1 MAHTEAFPSHVP
13 GLEQMFTFSR
23 RHPRRGALLLWVAFS
38 MLPAVLLAQAS
49 PYVPNLDP
57 VYQDLDALVA
67 EGLVRDIILGE
78 RPYSRVA
85 LARFAQEA
93 RRRIDT
99 TGEAGIKPRFLEA
112 LERIERRFHREL
124 AALADPTATYPEI
137 DPRVWIREGSVDA
150 TAADS
155 PSREMPTRYNRAV
168 DLIDGD
174 LNPLLQNNQ
183 GRVLGDSWAFGV
195 EGLLELQ
202 LGSRLA
208 VQARPRIWT
217 DSGRRGQNARKDA
230 TLLEAYARTL
240 VGPVSLELGRNHVAP
255 GHGPE
260 GGPILSHNARGLD
273 MVRLSFERPL
283 RLPGP
288 FGALGLWHFS
298 SLIADMGS
306 NRDIPHSKL
315 IVNRLGWRP
324 NAHLEVGATTLSHQ
338 GGEGG
343 PEAQQFSHRLKDAYL
358 FFLSSRAQISDRE
371 FGADIRLTFP
381 SIRSELYLNGF
392 TTDDRG
398 HFQQPAGGLWEDAV
412 WVAGF
417 RASGMGAQGRVALWG
432 EVRHAGATPHTHHQ
446 FTSGLTLDRRVIG
459 DFMGPLA
466 TGFQG
471 GVDWRGQR
479 DRVFGL
485 AAWERYSGDD
495 WLLERDDRQQADWLR
510 LADNPDEIRLR
521 TIVEWTRFPAVTGF
535 QTTVRLGY
543 EHVTRFSFTE
553 ADRSN
558 VLVQLRV
565 GYVW

>member
-1 MAHTEAFPSHVP
+1 
-13 GLEQMFTFSR
+13 MFTFSR
-23 RHPRRGALLLWVAFS
+23 RHPRRGAPLLSVAFS

-85 LARFAQEA
+85 FARFVQEA
-93 RRRIDT
+93 RKRADT
-99 TGEAGIKPRFLEA
+99 AGEAGIKPRFLEA

-124 AALADPTATYPEI
+124 VVLADVTATQPEV
-137 DPRVWIREGSVDA
+137 DPRVWIREASVDA

-155 PSREMPTRYNRAV
+155 PTRAIPTRLNVPA
-168 DLIDGD
+168 DFIDGD

-217 DSGRRGQNARKDA
+217 DSGRGRQNAGADA

-240 VGPVSLELGRNHVAP
+240 VGPVSLELGRNHVAL

-273 MVRLSFERPL
+273 MVRLSFDRPL

-288 FGALGLWHFS
+288 LGGLGLWHVG

-324 NAHLEVGATTLSHQ
+324 NAHLEFGTTTLSHQ

-343 PEAQQFSHRLKDAYL
+343 PEAKQFSHRLKDAYL
-358 FFLSSRAQISDRE
+358 FFLTSRAQISDRVL
-371 FGADIRLTFP
+371 GADVRLTIP

-417 RASGMGAQGRVALWG
+417 RASGMGAQGRVAAWG
-432 EVRHAGATPHTHHQ
+432 EVRHTGAFPHTHGQ
-446 FTSGLTLDRRVIG
+446 YTSGLTLDRRVIG

-466 TGFQG
+466 TGFQS

-479 DRVFGL
+479 DRVLGH

-495 WLLERDDRQQADWLR
+495 WLVGPIDPEQRDLGWDWQR

-521 TIVEWTRFPAVTGF
+521 MIVEWTRFPAVTGL
-535 QTTVRLGY
+535 QTTLRLGY
-543 EHVTRFSFTE
+543 EHVSRFNFTE

-558 VLVQLRV
+558 VLVQV
-565 GYVW
+565 EAGYVW

>member
-1 MAHTEAFPSHVP
+1 
-13 GLEQMFTFSR
+13 MFTFSR
-23 RHPRRGALLLWVAFS
+23 RHPRRGALLLSVAFS

-57 VYQDLDALVA
+57 AYQDLDALVA

-78 RPYSRVA
+78 RPYSRLA
-85 LARFAQEA
+85 FARFAQEG
-93 RRRIDT
+93 RRRIET
-99 TGEAGIKPRFLEA
+99 AGEAGIKPRFREA
-112 LERIERRFHREL
+112 LERIERQFHREL
-124 AALADPTATYPEI
+124 VAMADVTATYPE
-137 DPRVWIREGSVDA
+137 PRVWIREGSVDA

-155 PSREMPTRYNRAV
+155 PPRAMPTRANLPA
-168 DLIDGD
+168 DLIDAD

-183 GRVLGDSWAFGV
+183 GRVLGDGWAFGV
-195 EGLLELQ
+195 EGLLDLQ

-217 DSGRRGQNARKDA
+217 DSGRGRQNARADA
-230 TLLEAYARTL
+230 TLLETYARTL
-240 VGPVSLELGRNHVAP
+240 VGPISLELGRNHVAL
-255 GHGPE
+255 GQGPQ
-260 GGPILSHNARGLD
+260 GGPMLSHNARGLD

-288 FGALGLWHFS
+288 FDALGLWHFS

-306 NRDIPHSKL
+306 DRDIPHSKL

-324 NAHLEVGATTLSHQ
+324 SAYLEFGATTLSNQ
-338 GGEGG
+338 GGVGG
-343 PEAQQFSHRLKDAYL
+343 PEAGQFSHRLKDAYL
-358 FFLSSRAQISDRE
+358 FFLTSRAPISDRV
-371 FGADIRLTFP
+371 FGADVRLTMP
-381 SIRSELYLNGF
+381 SIRSELYLNGL

-417 RASGMGAQGRVALWG
+417 RASGMGAQGRVSLWG
-432 EVRHAGATPHTHHQ
+432 EVRHAGATPHTHDQ

-466 TGFQG
+466 TGVQG

-479 DRVFGL
+479 DRVLGH

-495 WLLERDDRQQADWLR
+495 WFVGPIDPEQRDLGWDWQR

-521 TIVEWTRFPAVTGF
+521 TIVEWTRFPAATGW
-535 QTTVRLGY
+535 QTTLGLGY
-543 EHVTRFSFTE
+543 EHVSRFNFTE

-558 VLVQLRV
+558 VLVQLEA
-565 GYVW
+565 GYIW

>member
-1 MAHTEAFPSHVP
+1 
-13 GLEQMFTFSR
+13 MFTFSK

-57 VYQDLDALVA
+57 AYQDLDALVA
-67 EGLVRDIILGE
+67 QGLVRDIILGE

-85 LARFAQEA
+85 FARFAQEA

-99 TGEAGIKPRFLEA
+99 AGEAGIKPRFLEG
-112 LERIERRFHREL
+112 LERIELRFHREL
-124 AALADPTATYPEI
+124 AALADVTATSPEVYT
-137 DPRVWIREGSVDA
+137 RVWIREGSVDA

-155 PSREMPTRYNRAV
+155 PAREMPTRHNLPA

-183 GRVLGDSWAFGV
+183 GRVLGDSWAFGA

-208 VQARPRIWT
+208 VQARPRFWA
-217 DSGRRGQNARKDA
+217 DSGQGGQNASTDA

-240 VGPVSLELGRNHVAP
+240 VGPVSLELGRNHVAL

-288 FGALGLWHFS
+288 LGALGLWQLS

-324 NAHLEVGATTLSHQ
+324 NAYLEFGVTTLSHQ

-343 PEAQQFSHRLKDAYL
+343 PEAGRFSQRLRDAYL
-358 FFLSSRAQISDRE
+358 FFLTSRVRISDRV
-371 FGADIRLTFP
+371 FGADVRLTIP
-381 SIRSELYLNGF
+381 SIRSEFYLNGF
-392 TTDDRG
+392 TTDDRSR
-398 HFQQPAGGLWEDAV
+398 FRQPAGGLWEDAV

-432 EVRHAGATPHTHHQ
+432 EVRHAGATPHNHGQ

-466 TGFQG
+466 AGVRG

-479 DRVFGL
+479 DRILGL
-485 AAWERYSGDD
+485 AAWERYSGDEWWLGRLDPQDHLTTD
-495 WLLERDDRQQADWLR
+495 WRR

-535 QTTVRLGY
+535 QTTLRLGY
-543 EHVTRFSFTE
+543 EHVSRFNFTE

-558 VLVQLRV
+558 VMVQLEA
-565 GYVW
+565 GYVWW

>member
-1 MAHTEAFPSHVP
+1 MLMLSK
-13 GLEQMFTFSR
+13 
-23 RHPRRGALLLWVAFS
+23 RHPRWDALLLWVAFS

-49 PYVPNLDP
+49 TYVPNLDP

-67 EGLVRDIILGE
+67 EGLVREIILGE

-85 LARFAQEA
+85 FARFAQEA

-99 TGEAGIKPRFLEA
+99 AGEEGIKARFLEA
-112 LERIERRFHREL
+112 LERIERRFDREL
-124 AALADPTATYPEI
+124 AVLADGAATYPDT
-137 DPRVWIREGSVDA
+137 DPRVWIREAFVDA

-155 PSREMPTRYNRAV
+155 PSREMTTRYNLPA
-168 DLIDGD
+168 DNIDGD

-183 GRVLGDSWAFGV
+183 GRVLGDSWALGV
-195 EGLLELQ
+195 ESLLELQ

-208 VQARPRIWT
+208 VQARPRIWV
-217 DSGRRGQNARKDA
+217 DSGRGGQNGGADA

-240 VGPVSLELGRNHVAP
+240 IGPVSLELGRNHVAL
-255 GHGPE
+255 GQGPQ
-260 GGPILSHNARGLD
+260 GGPILSHNARGLN

-288 FGALGLWHFS
+288 LGALGLWHFN

-306 NRDIPHSKL
+306 NRHVSHSKL

-324 NAHLEVGATTLSHQ
+324 SAHLEFGLTTLSHQ

-343 PEAQQFSHRLKDAYL
+343 PAAGRFSQRFKDAYL
-358 FFLSSRAQISDRE
+358 FFIPGQFNFSDRVV
-371 FGADIRLTFP
+371 GADVRLTIP
-381 SIRSELYLNGF
+381 AIRSELYLNGF

-398 HFQQPAGGLWEDAV
+398 HFQQQAGGLWWDAV

-417 RASGMGAQGRVALWG
+417 RVAGMGDQGRIDLWG
-432 EVRHAGATPHTHHQ
+432 EIRHAGGTPHTHHQ

-466 TGFQG
+466 SGFQG
-471 GVDWRGQR
+471 GVDWRGRR
-479 DRVFGL
+479 DRVLGL

-495 WLLERDDRQQADWLR
+495 WFVGRPDPLIKGFDWQR
-510 LADNPDEIRLR
+510 LADNPDEVRLR
-521 TIVEWTRFPAVTGF
+521 TIVEWTRFPGVTGL
-535 QTTVRLGY
+535 QTTLRLGY
-543 EHVTRFSFTE
+543 EHVSRFNFTE

-558 VLVQLRV
+558 VLVQLEA

>member
-1 MAHTEAFPSHVP
+1 
-13 GLEQMFTFSR
+13 MFTFSK
-23 RHPRRGALLLWVAFS
+23 RHPWRGALLLWVSFA

-57 VYQDLDALVA
+57 AYQDLDALVA
-67 EGLVRDIILGE
+67 KGFVRDIILGE

-85 LARFAQEA
+85 FARFAQEG
-93 RRRIDT
+93 RRRIDNA
-99 TGEAGIKPRFLEA
+99 GEAGIKPRFLEA
-112 LERIERRFHREL
+112 LERIERRFHGEL
-124 AALADPTATYPEI
+124 AALTDVTATYPEI
-137 DPRVWIREGSVDA
+137 DSWVWIREGSVDV

-155 PSREMPTRYNRAV
+155 PARAMQTRHNLPADR
-168 DLIDGD
+168 IDAD

-183 GRVLGDSWAFGV
+183 GRVLGDRWAFGV

-202 LGSRLA
+202 LGSRFA
-208 VQARPRIWT
+208 VQARPRILAN
-217 DSGRRGQNARKDA
+217 SGRGAQNAGADA

-240 VGPVSLELGRNHVAP
+240 IGPVSLELGRNHVAL

-273 MVRLSFERPL
+273 MVRVSFERPL

-288 FGALGLWHFS
+288 LGALGLWHFS
-298 SLIADMGS
+298 SLVADMGS

-324 NAHLEVGATTLSHQ
+324 NAHLEFGVTTLSHQ
-338 GGEGG
+338 GGEGS
-343 PEAQQFSHRLKDAYL
+343 PEARGFSHRLKDAYL
-358 FFLSSRAQISDRE
+358 FFLSSRAQISDRV
-371 FGADIRLTFP
+371 FGADVRLTIP
-381 SIRSELYLNGF
+381 SIQSEFYLNGS

-432 EVRHAGATPHTHHQ
+432 QARHVGANPHTHHQ

-479 DRVFGL
+479 DRVLGL

-495 WLLERDDRQQADWLR
+495 WWVGPDDQQVWDWQR
-510 LADNPDEIRLR
+510 LADNPDEIRLS

-535 QTTVRLGY
+535 QTTLRLGY
-543 EHVTRFSFTE
+543 EHVTRFNFTE

-558 VLVQLRV
+558 VLVQLEA

>member
-1 MAHTEAFPSHVP
+1 
-13 GLEQMFTFSR
+13 MFTFTKR
-23 RHPRRGALLLWVAFS
+23 DCRRGPLVLWVAFS
-38 MLPAVLLAQAS
+38 MLPAALLAQAS

-57 VYQDLDALVA
+57 AYRDLDALVA

-85 LARFAQEA
+85 FARFAREA
-93 RRRIDT
+93 RRRIDNE
-99 TGEAGIKPRFLEA
+99 GEAGIKPRFLEA

-124 AALADPTATYPEI
+124 AALADVTVTSAEV
-137 DPRVWIREGSVDA
+137 DPRVWIREWSVDA

-155 PSREMPTRYNRAV
+155 PAREMPTRYNLPA
-168 DLIDGD
+168 DFIDGD

-183 GRVLGDSWAFGV
+183 GRVLGDRWAFGA

-208 VQARPRIWT
+208 VQARPRIWV
-217 DSGRRGQNARKDA
+217 DSGRGGQNTRADA
-230 TLLEAYARTL
+230 TLLEAYGRTL
-240 VGPVSLELGRNHVAP
+240 IGPVSLELGRNHVTL
-255 GHGPE
+255 GHGPQA
-260 GGPILSHNARGLD
+260 GPILSHNARGLD
-273 MVRLSFERPL
+273 MVRLSFDRPL

-288 FGALGLWHFS
+288 FRSLGLWSFS

-306 NRDIPHSKL
+306 NRDTPHSKL

-324 NAHLEVGATTLSHQ
+324 NAHLEFGVTTLSHQ
-338 GGEGG
+338 GGEGAA
-343 PEAQQFSHRLKDAYL
+343 EAPFSRRLKDAYL
-358 FFLSSRAQISDRE
+358 FFLPDQFNFSDRVL
-371 FGADIRLTFP
+371 GADVRLTIP

-417 RASGMGAQGRVALWG
+417 RASGMGAEGRVALWG
-432 EVRHAGATPHTHHQ
+432 EVRHAGATPHTHGQ

-479 DRVFGL
+479 DRVLGL

-495 WLLERDDRQQADWLR
+495 WRQGRNDAGEQGSNDWQR

-535 QTTVRLGY
+535 QTTLRLGY
-543 EHVTRFSFTE
+543 EHVSRFNFTE

-558 VLVQLRV
+558 VMVQLES